1 MEFIQ
6 QYYQSFSKAAMQH
19 LVNILGPRGVTI
31 AFTIFSTTYELLHAI
46 ALFNWRILGSIIDEF
61 SSVGNLWV
69 FHSENQTPI
78 PYQVFGDH
86 PESAKWFYNKNVN
99 TLYESM
105 NCISDRCPPTT
116 CAKLPWIMSHLSLI
130 EKDSE
135 GNEITKNE
143 WFLDEWASHFYLTV
157 YDSFSVSPKVILNCW
172 SLNSGIWMDE
182 NKVYRL
188 SVINKN
194 GEHIEFN
201 DINHALSEELTL
213 KWRSILGLESLPL
226 SASTSRSES
235 IDEDSRS
242 IDGDSRS
249 IDEDAEE
256 EGSEDDGDGDE
267 DGDEDHSEIQEDQDH
282 KSEE

>member
-1 MEFIQ
+1 
-6 QYYQSFSKAAMQH
+6 
-19 LVNILGPRGVTI
+19 
-31 AFTIFSTTYELLHAI
+31 
-46 ALFNWRILGSIIDEF
+46 
-61 SSVGNLWV
+61 
-69 FHSENQTPI
+69 
-78 PYQVFGDH
+78 
-86 PESAKWFYNKNVN
+86 
-99 TLYESM
+99 
-105 NCISDRCPPTT
+105 
-116 CAKLPWIMSHLSLI
+116 
-130 EKDSE
+130 
-135 GNEITKNE
+135 
-143 WFLDEWASHFYLTV
+143 
-157 YDSFSVSPKVILNCW
+157 
-172 SLNSGIWMDE
+172 MDE

-235 IDEDSRS
+235 ID
-242 IDGDSRS
+242 GDSQS

-256 EGSEDDGDGDE
+256 EGSEDDGDSGEYDGDE